1 MPCRRKFMSVALLT
15 KQANFPK
22 IVSPRPNPSNLLGL
36 KDSIFCFPY
45 FFCARCFN
53 EVGALFCEFFG
64 ASTPRKRVLFHII
77 PYYSLLFIRLDSLSY
92 KLKQSQGPA
101 PSDGAHA
108 RTALA
113 AGARAAP
120 QRYYEAARAAGLW
133 GPGEL
138 PVHEQPL
145 HGAPHPAVAPGSARQ
160 EQKRSHIRA
169 REPQSYSQTI

>member
-77 PYYSLLFIRLDSLSY
+77 PYYSLIFIRLDSLSPA
-92 KLKQSQGPA
+92 QSTPQARGGPRRRPA
-101 PSDGAHA
+101 LRRLRGRRRGRRRDG
-108 RTALA
+108 
-113 AGARAAP
+113 GP
-120 QRYYEAARAAGLW
+120 QKASPPRGRGLIL
-133 GPGEL
+133 GC
-138 PVHEQPL
+138 
-145 HGAPHPAVAPGSARQ
+145 GSRSRHWK
-160 EQKRSHIRA
+160 KRSQILAHD
-169 REPQSYSQTI
+169 P